1 VSRKVKMKL
10 SQCLTKHH
18 AMKMYGRVEV
28 QLHALLTSELDGGE
42 WSASRYGRFYPCT
55 HWIGGWVV
63 DTGGLD
69 IAVAWRTC
77 GVSCHKGLCEVI
89 LEQIHVTKY
98 TISPI

>member
-1 VSRKVKMKL
+1 
-10 SQCLTKHH
+10 
-18 AMKMYGRVEV
+18 
-28 QLHALLTSELDGGE
+28 
-42 WSASRYGRFYPCT
+42 
-55 HWIGGWVV
+55 VV